1 MQKALFEQVERGKDG
16 WQDAVIRV
24 LRGGA
29 AGAPANPGAGPAEAA
44 DTVAG
49 PSTAYKAAPSL
60 SSSTNTKTRATLA
73 LEALQW
79 LSPTYEN
86 TLLMTFACKKGAGP
100 VLKTVLEACRGDG
113 EMAGG
118 EKDEN
123 GNNGLALVANR
134 ANTFG
139 ETALHRVAQ
148 ATQLDG
154 STKAEYAMLLLMMG
168 ADRKAATLYVS
179 RD

>member
-44 DTVAG
+44 DIVEA
-49 PSTAYKAAPSL
+49 PSTAYKAASL

-123 GNNGLALVANR
+123 RNNGLALVANR

-148 ATQLDG
+148 ATQLDD
-154 STKAEYAMLLLMMG
+154 SAKAEYAMLLLMMG